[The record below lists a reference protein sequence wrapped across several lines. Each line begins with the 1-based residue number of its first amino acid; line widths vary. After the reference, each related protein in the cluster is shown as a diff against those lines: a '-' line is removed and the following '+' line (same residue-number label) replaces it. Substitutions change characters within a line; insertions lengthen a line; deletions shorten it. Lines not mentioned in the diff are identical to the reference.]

1 MKTTLVIIL
10 LGFFGLANAQVIL
23 KADGET
29 DTYELINAT
38 LAPGYTVIEAPDCA
52 HDEFGKHITQIFD
65 NELNCYVFQ
74 FHIHTDKDN
83 DRCKK
88 FDRQRNEIKA
98 YEQSPANTKAIKG
111 ETVVYKWKF
120 KLDKNFKAS
129 KGFTHLHQLKA
140 VGGIEDNMPLVTLT
154 ARKGDI
160 DKLELRYAENLT
172 QETLTKADLNDF
184 KGNWVE
190 ATETV
195 TFGETGKY
203 KIEIIRIK
211 DEKILMSY
219 QSEKIR
225 AWKTDADFIRP
236 KWGIYR
242 SLKYKDDLHDEVI
255 SFTDFS
261 IEEK

>member
-1 MKTTLVIIL
+1 MKATLVIML
-10 LGFFGLANAQVIL
+10 LGFFGFANAQTIL
-23 KADGET
+23 KADGKT
-29 DTYELINAT
+29 DTYVLINT
-38 LAPGYTVIEAPDCA
+38 ILAPGYSVIEAPDCA
-52 HDEFGKHITQIFD
+52 HEEFGKHITQIFD
-65 NELNCYVFQ
+65 KELNCYVFQ

-98 YEQSPANTKAIKG
+98 YEQSPENTKATEG

-120 KLDKNFKAS
+120 KLDENFKVS

-140 VGGIEDNMPLVTLT
+140 VGGSEANMPLVTLT
-154 ARKGDI
+154 ARKGDP
-160 DKLELRYAENLT
+160 DKLELRYAENTT
-172 QETLTKADLNDF
+172 QETLTKADLNAF

-190 ATETV
+190 ITETV

-211 DEKILMSY
+211 DGKSLMSY
-219 QSEKIR
+219 QSKKIR
-225 AWKTDADFIRP
+225 TWKTDADFLRP

-242 SLKYKDDLHDEVI
+242 SLKYKDDLRDEVI

-261 IEEK
+261 IEEI